1 MKLQYNPPLIIK
13 KLFKDFLWQTSNSKI
28 LLTFD
33 DGPNKGITDKI
44 LFTLNQLKIKA
55 LFFCIG
61 DNIKCNNDL
70 TNQILDEGHSIGN
83 HTYYHNVLI
92 SLNRKEA
99 LEEINN
105 VNELMKN
112 DFDYELKYFRPP
124 YGRVNFKT
132 KKLMN
137 ETGMKCVM
145 WNLLTYDY
153 KNDIKRVKFSIDN
166 YLQNNSIIV
175 LHDNSKSSDFIVDSI
190 KYIADSAAKN
200 GFEFGVA
207 DECLK

>member
-1 MKLQYNPPLIIK
+1 MKFQYNPPLIIK
-13 KLFKDFLWQTSNSKI
+13 KLFKDFLWQTSNNKI
-28 LLTFD
+28 LLTLD
-33 DGPNKGITDKI
+33 DGPNQGITEKI
-44 LFTLNQLKIKA
+44 LSVLNQLKIKA

-61 DNIKCNNDL
+61 ENMKRNNKL
-70 TNQILDEGHSIGN
+70 VNQILDEGHTIGN
-83 HTYYHNVLI
+83 HTYYHKVLI
-92 SLNRKEA
+92 SLNREEA
-99 LEEINN
+99 LEEINS
-105 VNELMKN
+105 VNDLMKN